1 MDNKNFEN
9 FKQKANQRFNNKFD
23 YSKANYINAHTKI
36 CIICPKHG
44 EFWQLPMD
52 HIKLE
57 YGCPLCAKE
66 NQINSRKDTTET
78 FIQKCLEKYG
88 NAYDYSKVSYVKSSI
103 PVIIIKNGKEYSIT
117 PNQFLRYGI
126 SDKRKRQRTL
136 TTEDFIK
143 SSKEVHGDKYD
154 YSKSIYIDSKTHVT
168 IICPI
173 HGEFKQT
180 PSQHLNGHGC
190 SLCGHQVTI
199 QYTKSNNKAF
209 IAKATQV
216 HANKYNYDK
225 VEYINNHTKVIVTCP
240 RHGDFLV
247 TPANHLKGRGCPKCK
262 ESRGE
267 IEISKYLDQLNIT
280 YQSQYEIQLLSK
292 GKLTNKAILDFY
304 LEWNNNKY
312 AIEFHGIQHYEW
324 TPIFQTKEEFQL
336 QLRRDEEVRKYCKTN
351 NIQLIE
357 IKYDTDVIESL
368 DLYFKNVAELKNL
381 K

>member
-1 MDNKNFEN
+1 
-9 FKQKANQRFNNKFD
+9 
-23 YSKANYINAHTKI
+23 
-36 CIICPKHG
+36 
-44 EFWQLPMD
+44 MD

-292 GKLTNKAILDFY
+292 GKLTNKAMLDFY
-304 LEWNNNKY
+304 LE
-312 AIEFHGIQHYEW
+312 
-324 TPIFQTKEEFQL
+324 
-336 QLRRDEEVRKYCKTN
+336 
-351 NIQLIE
+351 
-357 IKYDTDVIESL
+357 
-368 DLYFKNVAELKNL
+368 
-381 K
+381 